1 MSLKLNIRLYGTL
14 SRSFDEYDHASGL
27 DVILPDESSIG
38 DLLVHLNILPKRVG
52 MVVMDGKSVQK
63 DVWIKNEAQIKI
75 LQPIAGG

>member
-14 SRSFDEYDHASGL
+14 SRSFDEYDHTSGL

-38 DLLVHLNILPKRVG
+38 DLLVHLNIVPKRVG
-52 MVVMDGKSVQK
+52 MVVMDGEIVQK

>member
-1 MSLKLNIRLYGTL
+1 
-14 SRSFDEYDHASGL
+14 L
-27 DVILPDESSIG
+27 D
-38 DLLVHLNILPKRVG
+38 ILPKRVG